1 MANEPRN
8 LEHHRWRPW
17 PAQAEAAAGPGRPTV
32 WSIKV
37 LSCTVPVRLMANSN
51 WECRTANQKTD
62 CMPSEGQIT
71 GTTERR
77 SQGQFSGS

>member
-32 WSIKV
+32 WSIKE
-37 LSCTVPVRLMANSN
+37 LSCTVAVRLMASFSR
-51 WECRTANQKTD
+51 ECRTANQQTD
-62 CMPSEGQIT
+62 CTPS
-71 GTTERR
+71 
-77 SQGQFSGS
+77 